1 MIGETKNPFKRFT
14 VKDQA
19 HSISDIII
27 GNIEGAFKEEKNTF
41 PLFGKKTEDVAS
53 QNPLAP
59 SVLMPVG
66 SEPETQLEGF
76 TQRQPKRG
84 APDNP
89 WSGG

>member
-1 MIGETKNPFKRFT
+1 MIGEIKNPFKR
-14 VKDQA
+14 VVAGGQA
-19 HSISDIII
+19 HSILDII
-27 GNIEGAFKEEKNTF
+27 GNNIEEAFGGEKNTF
-41 PLFGKKTEDVAS
+41 PLFGEKTEDVAS

-59 SVLMPVG
+59 SVLMSVS